1 MKTMKIQ
8 RLLLGMI
15 GLSLS
20 LVACI
25 REQAPNAEADI
36 LTCTVSGDLLKT
48 EPEISNESVTL
59 IVRSDADITALAP
72 VFTLTPGA
80 TIVPESGTALD
91 FSTPRQY
98 TVTSEDRQWSKT
110 YEVRC
115 VVSGL
120 STDYHFETIRMEPTN
135 GRFQIFY
142 DDIAGG
148 EIMEWASG
156 NGGYAL
162 TGVAEKPTDYPTSQ
176 SDDGY
181 KGKCARLVTRSTG
194 SLGSLVKMYIAA
206 GNLFIG
212 TFDAPSALTNPLK
225 ATRFGKPFEHVP
237 LYLSGYYKYKAG
249 SEFTVKG
256 KPVAGKKDQCDIYAL
271 FFETTDDVRN
281 LDGTNAL
288 TSDNLISVARI
299 TNQQESDEWIHF
311 YLPFV
316 ARPGK
321 VIDKEK
327 LAKGGYQLA
336 VVFSSSIRGDY
347 FEGAVGST
355 LHIDEVEVI
364 YSENE

>member
-1 MKTMKIQ
+1 MKTIHIQ
-8 RLLLGMI
+8 RFLLGLI
-15 GLSLS
+15 ALSFS
-20 LVACI
+20 LTSCI
-25 REQAPNAEADI
+25 RDEAANAEADI
-36 LTCTVSGDLLKT
+36 LSCTVPGDILKS
-48 EPEISNESVTL
+48 EPEIGNEAVTL
-59 IVRSDADITALAP
+59 IVRSDADITQLAP

-80 TIVPESGTALD
+80 SIVPASGTARD
-91 FSTPRQY
+91 FTTTQHY
-98 TVTSEDRQWSKT
+98 TVTSEDKNWSKT

-115 VVSGL
+115 VVAGL
-120 STDYHFETIRMEPTN
+120 STEYHFESVRMEPTN
-135 GRFQIFY
+135 ARFQIFY
-142 DDIAGG
+142 DNIAGG
-148 EIMEWASG
+148 EIMEWASA
-156 NGGYAL
+156 NGAYAL
-162 TGVAEKPTDYPTSQ
+162 TGVPKAPEDYPTSQ
-176 SDDGY
+176 WDEGY
-181 KGKCARLVTRSTG
+181 KGKCAKLVTRSTG

-212 TFDAPSALTNPLK
+212 TFDSPSALTNPLK

-237 LYLSGYYKYKAG
+237 TYLSGYYKYKAG

-256 KPVAGKKDQCDIYAL
+256 QPVTDRKDQCDIYAV
-271 FFETTDDVRN
+271 FYETTDEVRT

-321 VIDKEK
+321 TVDKEK
-327 LAKGGYQLA
+327 LARGGYQLA

-355 LHIDEVEVI
+355 LYVDEVEVI
-364 YSENE
+364 YSE

>member
-1 MKTMKIQ
+1 MKIQ
-8 RLLLGMI
+8 RLLFWII

-20 LVACI
+20 STSCI
-25 REQAPNAEADI
+25 RDEAPNAEADI
-36 LTCTVSGDLLKT
+36 LTCTVPGDLLKS

-59 IVRSDADITALAP
+59 IVRSDADITNLAP
-72 VFTLTPGA
+72 LFTLTPGA
-80 TIVPESGTALD
+80 TIMPASGTALD
-91 FSTPRQY
+91 FTTSQQY
-98 TVTSEDRQWSKT
+98 TVTSEDGNWSKT
-110 YEVRC
+110 YKVSC

-120 STDYHFETIRMEPTN
+120 STEYHFETMRMEPTN

-142 DDIAGG
+142 DDISNG
-148 EIMEWASG
+148 EIMDWASG

-162 TGVAEKPTDYPTSQ
+162 TGVAKKPEDYPTSQ
-176 SDDGY
+176 SAEGY

-212 TFDAPSALTNPLK
+212 TFDTPSALTNPLK

-237 LYLSGYYKYKAG
+237 TYLSGYYKYKAG

-256 KPVAGKKDQCDIYAL
+256 QPAPDRKDQCDIYAI
-271 FFETTDDVRN
+271 FYETTDDVRT

-288 TSDNLISVARI
+288 SSDNLISVAHI

-321 VIDKEK
+321 TIDKEK
-327 LAKGGYQLA
+327 LARGGYQLA

-355 LHIDEVEVI
+355 LYIDEVEVI

>member
-1 MKTMKIQ
+1 
-8 RLLLGMI
+8 MI
-15 GLSLS
+15 MFSLTLIS
-20 LVACI
+20 CI
-25 REQAPNAEADI
+25 REEAPNAEADI
-36 LTCTVSGDLLKT
+36 LTCSLPGDLLKS
-48 EPEISNESVTL
+48 EPEIGNEAVTL
-59 IVRSDADITALAP
+59 IVRSDADITQLAP
-72 VFTLTPGA
+72 HFTLTPGA
-80 TIVPESGTALD
+80 TIVPASGTTLD
-91 FSTPRQY
+91 FTTPRQY
-98 TVTSEDRQWSKT
+98 TVTSEDKNWSKT

-120 STDYHFETIRMEPTN
+120 STEYHFETIRMEPTN

-142 DDIAGG
+142 DNIAGG
-148 EIMEWASG
+148 ETMEWASG

-162 TGVAEKPTDYPTSQ
+162 TGVAKAPEDYPTSR
-176 SDDGY
+176 SSEGY
-181 KGKCARLVTRSTG
+181 KGHCAKLVTRSTG

-212 TFDAPSALTNPLK
+212 TFDSPTALTNPLK

-237 LYLSGYYKYKAG
+237 MYLSGYYKYKAG

-256 KPVAGKKDQCDIYAL
+256 QPVAGRKDQCDIYAI
-271 FFETTDDVRN
+271 FYETTDEVRT

-299 TNQQESDEWIHF
+299 TNQQDSDEWIHF

-321 VIDKEK
+321 VVDKEK
-327 LAKGGYQLA
+327 LARGGYQLA

-355 LHIDEVEVI
+355 LYIDEVEVI
-364 YSENE
+364 YSEHE